1 MVCDDQI
8 GWRKN
13 VRRVIIF
20 TTDQSFHI
28 AMDGKL
34 GGLVTPNDGKC
45 HLNQQGFYTFSTV
58 QDYPSIGHINYVA
71 QEKKVSVIWAVT
83 NQKYN
88 LYRNLAKSVDGSL
101 VGEITSNSSN
111 IVDLIQ
117 KQYQKITRSIRVR
130 SKSEKSHCDTSI
142 VSMNCGIGWKDNKR
156 DSKQEG
162 VCREV
167 KIGTSVEF
175 EMELTLKDC
184 KRDRVVVSPV
194 GLGKFLD

>member
-45 HLNQQGFYTFSTV
+45 HLDRLGFYNYSTV

-71 QEKKVSVIWAVT
+71 LEKKVSVIWAVT
-83 NQKYN
+83 KEKYG
-88 LYRNLAKSVDGSL
+88 LYRNLARSVDGSL
-101 VGEITSNSSN
+101 VGVVTSDSSN
-111 IVDLIQ
+111 IVDLIR
-117 KQYQKITRSIRVR
+117 KQYQKITRNVRVR
-130 SKSEKSHCDTSI
+130 SRSEGSHCNADIARMKCKSD
-142 VSMNCGIGWKDNKR
+142 WKDNKR
-156 DSKQEG
+156 ESKLEG
-162 VCREV
+162 MCRDV
-167 KIGTSVEF
+167 QLGTSVEF
-175 EMELTLKDC
+175 EMEITLKDC
-184 KRDRVVVSPV
+184 KKDRVIVSPV
-194 GLGKFLD
+194 GLGTI